1 MAFASRS
8 LRVTCLALLVALCG
22 ACRQR
27 PPTPP
32 SKPPVDPG
40 GPNAATGFDNLSNG
54 VVTDA
59 THREDLAAFDDVEQI
74 ADGLGPLYN
83 AQSCREC
90 HQHPVSGGPSQVT
103 ELRVGHNGPGGRFVN
118 PDIPIGPNNRIEP
131 GGPDMGQPTHFLP
144 GRQYGMFSIPV
155 PREFKPTDTTS
166 PLQQGI

>member
-74 ADGLGPLYN
+74 ALLILD
-83 AQSCREC
+83 REQAFE
-90 HQHPVSGGPSQVT
+90 HDVGDAPVGGD
-103 ELRVGHNGPGGRFVN
+103 GGR
-118 PDIPIGPNNRIEP
+118 DIA
-131 GGPDMGQPTHFLP
+131 GGAELVADGDD
-144 GRQYGMFSIPV
+144 V
-155 PREFKPTDTTS
+155 C
-166 PLQQGI
+166 